1 MSGDVQGAALE
12 VASGAASTVPGAG
25 TAASVAI
32 DAALAAKD
40 IKNAENEI
48 NQVTESTNAAEV
60 VQPGNI
66 KDMVNIDSK
75 RTIVRTTLETS
86 NLENMLEKMMP
97 KELPSNNVIN
107 TNQQINS
114 ASTNNVLPDLSNKNI
129 DETVNALKNVY

>member
-1 MSGDVQGAALE
+1 
-12 VASGAASTVPGAG
+12 
-25 TAASVAI
+25 
-32 DAALAAKD
+32 
-40 IKNAENEI
+40 
-48 NQVTESTNAAEV
+48 
-60 VQPGNI
+60 
-66 KDMVNIDSK
+66 MVNIDSK